1 MTEHD
6 LVDACQ
12 DTLGKKLPGVF
23 LYKIADRFTAG
34 VPDLEVNWNFATTKI
49 EFKYLKPGE
58 VVDEK
63 FEPGQLPTCIKYEKA
78 TGRCWI
84 VAYQQQH
91 RREPKNPITLIYR
104 PTYLMKPDSPRVLI
118 ETSRTMDSS
127 CLWSRGVLRF
137 EGFDHEAVA
146 QLIYETHR

>member
-1 MTEHD
+1 MTEHK

-12 DTLGKKLPGVF
+12 DVLGKKLPGAF

-34 VPDLEVNWNFATTKI
+34 VPDLEVNWNFSTSKI

-58 VVDEK
+58 DVDEK
-63 FEPGQLPTCIKYEKA
+63 FEPAQLATCVKYEKV

-84 VAYQQQH
+84 VAYQHMHRKQQGA
-91 RREPKNPITLIYR
+91 ITLIYR
-104 PTYLMKPDSPRVLI
+104 PSYLLRPDQPRVLI
-118 ETSRTMDSS
+118 ETTERMNSR

-137 EGFDHEAVA
+137 EGFDHVAVA
-146 QLIYETHR
+146 QLIYQTHL